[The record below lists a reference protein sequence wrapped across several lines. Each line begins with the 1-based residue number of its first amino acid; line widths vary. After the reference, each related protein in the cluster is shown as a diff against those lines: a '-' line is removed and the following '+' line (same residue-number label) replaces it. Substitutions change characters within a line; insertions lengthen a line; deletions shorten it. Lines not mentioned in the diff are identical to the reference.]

1 MVTSNLLKC
10 ASAVAGWLAT
20 HAMPGSTAPRPARGA
35 ILLPGM
41 AWVAF
46 FIGAIAATCALRLHA
61 PVPFVWPLP
70 LLAILYADLSH
81 AERQH
86 EPE

>member
-1 MVTSNLLKC
+1 MRLRRGRM
-10 ASAVAGWLAT
+10 AGQPVARQ
-20 HAMPGSTAPRPARGA
+20 HRPRPARGA

-41 AWVAF
+41 AWVVF